1 MIFIKKQNLNENKA
15 LIMSSKNC
23 SLANIANENLLKID
37 QISMNL
43 FVRK

>member
-1 MIFIKKQNLNENKA
+1 MIFIKKRNLNENKA
-15 LIMSSKNC
+15 LIISNKNC
-23 SLANIANENLLKID
+23 NLANIANENLLKID